1 MKPLRRAAHT
11 SAGSAEPKPFCFL
24 MKPQRFSRAN
34 WAASRPPCP
43 SHTAK
48 KATERRGRRPGP
60 EPEGSAPSSGA
71 RGLPPLR
78 RPLSARGSAA
88 RGPPGAA
95 PPLCGG
101 PRSASAG
108 GSGSTTIWVTSS
120 MYFLPPWSEYTLTP
134 SEYGPSMGGW
144 LAGGGGVR
152 GCVGWGGW
160 GGKARRG
167 GAPPLPARDG
177 SPPGRR
183 RRRGLLLMSAAP
195 LGHVR
200 GASPRRAA
208 RPRQSPA
215 ERRALGVPRRSAPC
229 RVPARLPPS
238 SLLRREPAPL
248 SLPSAHLAAAEGAAG
263 RARQRALRRPLP
275 PAAGARRQL
284 RRREPSPGGGGRL
297 YLRLPAGFASSE

>member
-24 MKPQRFSRAN
+24 MKPHRFSRAN

-48 KATERRGRRPGP
+48 KATERRGRRPEP
-60 EPEGSAPSSGA
+60 EPGPGGSAPSSAA

-78 RPLSARGSAA
+78 RPLSAKGSAP

-134 SEYGPSMGGW
+134 SEYSPSMEGRE
-144 LAGGGGVR
+144 R
-152 GCVGWGGW
+152 GAKGS
-160 GGKARRG
+160 ARRRRR
-167 GAPPLPARDG
+167 PPLPARDG
-177 SPPGRR
+177 SPP
-183 RRRGLLLMSAAP
+183 
-195 LGHVR
+195 
-200 GASPRRAA
+200 
-208 RPRQSPA
+208 
-215 ERRALGVPRRSAPC
+215 
-229 RVPARLPPS
+229 
-238 SLLRREPAPL
+238 
-248 SLPSAHLAAAEGAAG
+248 AAAD
-263 RARQRALRRPLP
+263 
-275 PAAGARRQL
+275 
-284 RRREPSPGGGGRL
+284 
-297 YLRLPAGFASSE
+297 YC